1 MHSFLGIEDST
12 VAALYHVSISEDALE
27 TKHVVTNRGKG
38 YPDTNSNLWLFSLF
52 SESVYMILAEFY

>member
-1 MHSFLGIEDST
+1 MYSFSGIEDNT

-38 YPDTNSNLWLFSLF
+38 YPDTNSDLWSFSL
-52 SESVYMILAEFY
+52 SSKSV